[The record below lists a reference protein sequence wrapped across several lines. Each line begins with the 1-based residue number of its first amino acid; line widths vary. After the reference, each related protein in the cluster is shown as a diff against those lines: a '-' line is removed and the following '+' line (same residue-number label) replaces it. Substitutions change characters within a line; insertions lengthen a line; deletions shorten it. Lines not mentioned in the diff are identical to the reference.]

1 MKKINFGRSKYRAI
15 KTEVD
20 GIMFDSKKEAGR
32 YVELKKRLDAGIIQD
47 LKLQPKFDCI
57 INGKKIC
64 TYRADFEYLLVD
76 EIGPQGQISYYVV
89 EDVKGYK
96 TDVYKLKKKLVEALF
111 SGTKINEI

>member
-89 EDVKGYK
+89 EDVKGFK
-96 TDVYKLKKKLVEALF
+96 TDVYRLKKKLVEALF
-111 SGTKINEI
+111 PGTLINEI